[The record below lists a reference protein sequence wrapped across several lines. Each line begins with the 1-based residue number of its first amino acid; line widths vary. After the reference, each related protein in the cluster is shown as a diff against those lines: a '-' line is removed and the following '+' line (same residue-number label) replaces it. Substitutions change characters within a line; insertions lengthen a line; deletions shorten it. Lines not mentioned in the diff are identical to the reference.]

1 MTKTGDV
8 KREKAKLVR
17 MIGLRMK
24 HARELVNMTQEVAA
38 ERLGYAN
45 SSKLSKIENASDTD
59 NVPNYIIERAATLYD
74 VSVDYLYG
82 RTDDWD
88 PETPRD
94 SFAMQYVADMLE
106 KLAKRD
112 LVLMAQYENKV
123 RKVIDSVL
131 ALSELTREAEEA
143 LNRFC
148 VMHPEIEDMRASR
161 LISSIKRASAAGETA
176 KGELQR
182 YQRVCKRG
190 HSLSDAQLGLDL
202 NAPDDLAKEH
212 A

>member
-59 NVPNYIIERAATLYD
+59 NVPNYIIERAADLYD

-202 NAPDDLAKEH
+202 NAPEDLTKEH

>member
-1 MTKTGDV
+1 
-8 KREKAKLVR
+8 
-17 MIGLRMK
+17 
-24 HARELVNMTQEVAA
+24 
-38 ERLGYAN
+38 
-45 SSKLSKIENASDTD
+45 
-59 NVPNYIIERAATLYD
+59 
-74 VSVDYLYG
+74 
-82 RTDDWD
+82 
-88 PETPRD
+88 
-94 SFAMQYVADMLE
+94 MQYVADMLE

-190 HSLSDAQLGLDL
+190 HFLKRRSVGIGL
-202 NAPDDLAKEH
+202 KRT
-212 A
+212 